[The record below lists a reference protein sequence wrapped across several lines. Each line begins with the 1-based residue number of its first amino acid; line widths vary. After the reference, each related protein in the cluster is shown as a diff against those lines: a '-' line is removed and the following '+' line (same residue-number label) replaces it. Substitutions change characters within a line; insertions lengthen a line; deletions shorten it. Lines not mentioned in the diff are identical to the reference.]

1 MISSILS
8 TKINSIRVIS
18 GMVLVLLLVLL
29 LPLQETGT
37 GWRTRFVLVWSGN
50 SPETLGHAIFEEQ

>member
-18 GMVLVLLLVLL
+18 GMVLVLLLP
-29 LPLQETGT
+29 LPFQGTGT

-50 SPETLGHAIFEEQ
+50 SPETLDHAIFEEH